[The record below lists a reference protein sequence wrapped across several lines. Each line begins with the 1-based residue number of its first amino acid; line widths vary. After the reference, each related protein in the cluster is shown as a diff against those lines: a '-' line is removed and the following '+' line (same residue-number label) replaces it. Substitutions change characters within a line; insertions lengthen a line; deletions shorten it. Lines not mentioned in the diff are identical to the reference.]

1 MRSLASYISISVV
14 LGLSG
19 CGTSPILKQDA
30 HIKFDPEA
38 ALPSS
43 SIPPTVRQ
51 APLPPPPEPRAA
63 EVRYSVVVS
72 NQPVRDVLL
81 AIARETNVNVDV
93 HPGVEGN
100 VTLNAIDQTL
110 KQILARISK
119 QIDMRY
125 EIEGQTIMVMPDS
138 PFLKTYRIDY
148 VNMSRDVTET
158 VGIAT
163 QIISG
168 SISSGGGGGGG
179 SASSGSGDNNS
190 THKITSLSRN
200 RFWESLERNIKD
212 LLRETDKLLPEGSS
226 ETFVQGRG
234 QNTTQGRAAVA
245 PARRSASNAAAAAA
259 GGAAAGTAPV
269 DATTQQLSE
278 FVEQKLTFREA
289 SSVIVNAESGIVTV
303 RATGRQQERIAEF
316 LEQVM
321 GSARR
326 QVLIEVTVVEVV
338 LNDSYQSGVDWS
350 ALGVN
355 GLGYSIRQNFLAGNP
370 TLGAAPFFEVQYRNP
385 NPAVGGNLA
394 STIKLL
400 SSFGN
405 TKVLSSPKIM
415 VLNNQTAVLKVVDN
429 IVYFNVQAQTT
440 QGTLGTPNL
449 TTFNVTQNVVPI
461 GFIMN
466 VTPQISE
473 ADMVTLNVRPTVT
486 RILSF
491 VNDPNPA
498 IPSTTPN
505 RVPQTQSREMESVL
519 KVGSGQTAILGGLMQ
534 DSFEGTRDG
543 LPIASRI
550 PFFGDLVSQRNDVA
564 KKTELVIFIR
574 PLVVKDASVLT
585 DLAGYQR
592 YVPGPDFFKDTRSP
606 LPEVQEGLMK
616 LQRGEMPGM
625 KPNPVV
631 PDPVPGENAK

>member
-1 MRSLASYISISVV
+1 MRSLVSCTSISVL

-19 CGTSPILKQDA
+19 CGTSPILKPEG
-30 HIKFDPEA
+30 HIKSEA
-38 ALPSS
+38 PRPASAS
-43 SIPPTVRQ
+43 AIPPTVRPV
-51 APLPPPPEPRAA
+51 PLPPPPEPRAA

-72 NQPVRDVLL
+72 NQSVRDVLL

-93 HPGVEGN
+93 HPGVEGY

-110 KQILARISK
+110 KQILARIAK

-138 PFLKTYRIDY
+138 PYLKSYRVDY
-148 VNMSRDVTET
+148 VNMARDVTET

-168 SISSGGGGGGG
+168 QISGGGGGGG
-179 SASSGSGDNNS
+179 TGGASATGDNNS
-190 THKITSLSRN
+190 TLKITSLSRH
-200 RFWESLERNIKD
+200 RFWESLEKNIKD

-234 QNTTQGRAAVA
+234 QGAVA
-245 PARRSASNAAAAAA
+245 STAAGRSTPARSNAAPTGTTA
-259 GGAAAGTAPV
+259 GSAPGQ
-269 DATTQQLSE
+269 TTSQQTTE
-278 FVEQKLTFREA
+278 FVEQRLTFREA
-289 SSVIVNAESGIVTV
+289 SSVIVNPEAGIVTV

-321 GSARR
+321 GSTRR
-326 QVLIEVTVVEVV
+326 QVLIEATVVEIE

-350 ALGVN
+350 ALGVD
-355 GLGYSIRQNFLAGNP
+355 GLGYTIRQNFLGANP
-370 TLGAAPFFEVQYRNP
+370 NLGAAPFFQLSYSNP
-385 NPAVGGNLA
+385 NPAVGGNLS
-394 STIKLL
+394 STVKLL

-429 IVYFNVQAQTT
+429 RVYFTIQANTT
-440 QGTLGTPNL
+440 QNQSQTV
-449 TTFNVTQNVVPI
+449 TTFTTTQNVVPI

-466 VTPQISE
+466 VTPQISDS
-473 ADMVTLNVRPTVT
+473 DMVTLNVRPTVT
-486 RILSF
+486 RILGF
-491 VNDPNPA
+491 VNDPNPSLPA
-498 IPSTTPN
+498 GVINRIPE
-505 RVPQTQSREMESVL
+505 TQSREMESVL
-519 KVGSGQTAILGGLMQ
+519 KIGSGQTAVLGGLMT
-534 DSFEGTRDG
+534 DSFVGVRDG

-550 PFFGDLVSQRNDVA
+550 PFFGDLASQRNDTA

-592 YVPGPDFFKDTRSP
+592 YVPGTEFFKDTQSP
-606 LPEVQEGLMK
+606 APELQEGL
-616 LQRGEMPGM
+616 LRIQRGEMPAT

-631 PDPVPGENAK
+631 PDPVPAENAK

>member
-1 MRSLASYISISVV
+1 MLSRASYLSISVL

-19 CGTSPILKQDA
+19 CGTSPILQQDS
-30 HIKFDPEA
+30 HIKLDPKS
-38 ALPSS
+38 ALPSA

-138 PFLKTYRIDY
+138 PYLKTYRIDY

-168 SISSGGGGGGG
+168 NISSGAGGGGGTG
-179 SASSGSGDNNS
+179 GSGDNNS
-190 THKITSLSRN
+190 TLKITSLSRN

-245 PARRSASNAAAAAA
+245 PTRRSASNAAATAA
-259 GGAAAGTAPV
+259 GGATAGTAPV
-269 DATTQQLSE
+269 DTTTQQLSE

-289 SSVIVNAESGIVTV
+289 SSVIINAESGIVTV

-370 TLGAAPFFEVQYRNP
+370 TLGAAPFFEVHYNNP

-394 STIKLL
+394 STVKLL
-400 SSFGN
+400 SHFGN

-534 DSFEGTRDG
+534 DSFEGNRDG
-543 LPIASRI
+543 LPVASRI

-592 YVPGPDFFKDTRSP
+592 YVPGPDFFKDTQSP

>member
-1 MRSLASYISISVV
+1 MAWATAFAR
-14 LGLSG
+14 
-19 CGTSPILKQDA
+19 TS
-30 HIKFDPEA
+30 
-38 ALPSS
+38 
-43 SIPPTVRQ
+43 
-51 APLPPPPEPRAA
+51 
-63 EVRYSVVVS
+63 
-72 NQPVRDVLL
+72 
-81 AIARETNVNVDV
+81 
-93 HPGVEGN
+93 
-100 VTLNAIDQTL
+100 
-110 KQILARISK
+110 
-119 QIDMRY
+119 
-125 EIEGQTIMVMPDS
+125 S
-138 PFLKTYRIDY
+138 P
-148 VNMSRDVTET
+148 
-158 VGIAT
+158 
-163 QIISG
+163 
-168 SISSGGGGGGG
+168 
-179 SASSGSGDNNS
+179 
-190 THKITSLSRN
+190 
-200 RFWESLERNIKD
+200 
-212 LLRETDKLLPEGSS
+212 
-226 ETFVQGRG
+226 
-234 QNTTQGRAAVA
+234 
-245 PARRSASNAAAAAA
+245 
-259 GGAAAGTAPV
+259 
-269 DATTQQLSE
+269 
-278 FVEQKLTFREA
+278 
-289 SSVIVNAESGIVTV
+289 
-303 RATGRQQERIAEF
+303 
-316 LEQVM
+316 
-321 GSARR
+321 
-326 QVLIEVTVVEVV
+326 
-338 LNDSYQSGVDWS
+338 
-350 ALGVN
+350 
-355 GLGYSIRQNFLAGNP
+355 
-370 TLGAAPFFEVQYRNP
+370 
-385 NPAVGGNLA
+385 GGNLA

-592 YVPGPDFFKDTRSP
+592 YVPGPDFFKDTQSP
-606 LPEVQEGLMK
+606 MPELQEGLMK
-616 LQRGEMPGM
+616 LQRGEMPVT